1 MAKFK
6 YTTVSNIAVV
16 SGTTVISRIFGF
28 LRDVTFFSCFG
39 VSEIGAAFL
48 LAFSLP
54 NMFRRLLG
62 EGALSSAL
70 IPILSSRYVNDG
82 KCAMFTLFSHV
93 LVRLFCILMIV
104 CGVVCC
110 TIFPLRN
117 VIQDVSWKLAL
128 GLTVAVLP
136 YMIFVCLAAITSAA
150 LNVLGRFFVAAINQ
164 VWLNVTMI
172 VSMLIGRY
180 VMSYD
185 GMELIYCLIGGVLIG
200 GLIQIL
206 FPMLAMFVNGWK
218 MQWCDDTDQ
227 LRQDLRN
234 VWKLFL
240 PGLFGAAVDQLNI
253 LVSRVIAYGFCAEAV
268 PLLYLANRLVELPSG
283 VFGVS
288 ILTVFFPKLSCAV
301 ANDNDRAT
309 FSKLF
314 KRCMLAMLWI
324 LLPSAIGICVFRK
337 EILSVLFE
345 YGQFTSSDI
354 LRVMPILFVCCF
366 GMVFSG
372 MSSLFI
378 KGFHSVRDTKTPVH
392 VGVIILC
399 INAVLSIVFMN
410 VIGVVGLAIA
420 NASSV
425 CVQMLLLNKLF
436 NKKINKLSLAT
447 EAQHF
452 IMIAS
457 GCFIVAIIS
466 LAVRQMLMPIIANI
480 TMHYGCLISLFVA
493 VILSVGSYF
502 IITKN
507 VIKNLFFNNRI

>member
-1 MAKFK
+1 MAGMK
-6 YTTVSNIAVV
+6 YNTIANIAVV
-16 SGTTVISRIFGF
+16 SGTTIISRIFGF

-70 IPILSSRYVNDG
+70 IPILSSRYVNNG
-82 KCAMFTLFSHV
+82 KHAMLVLFSHV
-93 LVRLFCILMIV
+93 MVRLFCVLMLICV
-104 CGVVCC
+104 IIYGI
-110 TIFPLRN
+110 IFLLQN
-117 VIQDVSWKLAL
+117 VIIHTAWKLAL
-128 GLTVAVLP
+128 MLTMALLP

-164 VWLNVTMI
+164 VWLNVAMI
-172 VSMLIGRY
+172 VAMIIGRY

-185 GMELIYCLIGGVLIG
+185 DIELISCLVSGVLIG
-200 GLIQIL
+200 GIIQIL
-206 FPMLAMFVNGWK
+206 FPLLAMFVDGWK
-218 MQWCDDTDQ
+218 MQLISENNG
-227 LRQDLRN
+227 LRQDLIS
-234 VWKLFL
+234 VWRLFL

-253 LVSRVIAYGFCAEAV
+253 LVSRTIAYGFCAEAV

-301 ANDNDRAT
+301 AHDNDRAT
-309 FSKLF
+309 FFKLF

-324 LLPSAIGICVFRK
+324 LLPSAVGICVLRK

-392 VGVIILC
+392 VGMIILC
-399 INAVLSIVFMN
+399 INAILSIIFMN

-436 NKKINKLSLAT
+436 NKKINKLSFVS
-447 EAQHF
+447 ESQHF
-452 IMIAS
+452 ILIAS
-457 GCFIVAIIS
+457 GCFIIAIIG
-466 LAVRQMLMPIIANI
+466 LAVRQILIPIITNI
-480 TMHYGCLISLFVA
+480 TIHYGCLISLFID
-493 VILSVGSYF
+493 VILSAVSYF

>member
-1 MAKFK
+1 
-6 YTTVSNIAVV
+6 
-16 SGTTVISRIFGF
+16 
-28 LRDVTFFSCFG
+28 
-39 VSEIGAAFL
+39 
-48 LAFSLP
+48 
-54 NMFRRLLG
+54 
-62 EGALSSAL
+62 
-70 IPILSSRYVNDG
+70 
-82 KCAMFTLFSHV
+82 
-93 LVRLFCILMIV
+93 
-104 CGVVCC
+104 
-110 TIFPLRN
+110 
-117 VIQDVSWKLAL
+117 
-128 GLTVAVLP
+128 
-136 YMIFVCLAAITSAA
+136 
-150 LNVLGRFFVAAINQ
+150 
-164 VWLNVTMI
+164 
-172 VSMLIGRY
+172 
-180 VMSYD
+180 
-185 GMELIYCLIGGVLIG
+185 
-200 GLIQIL
+200 
-206 FPMLAMFVNGWK
+206 
-218 MQWCDDTDQ
+218 
-227 LRQDLRN
+227 
-234 VWKLFL
+234 
-240 PGLFGAAVDQLNI
+240 
-253 LVSRVIAYGFCAEAV
+253 
-268 PLLYLANRLVELPSG
+268 
-283 VFGVS
+283 
-288 ILTVFFPKLSCAV
+288 
-301 ANDNDRAT
+301 
-309 FSKLF
+309 
-314 KRCMLAMLWI
+314 
-324 LLPSAIGICVFRK
+324 
-337 EILSVLFE
+337 
-345 YGQFTSSDI
+345 
-354 LRVMPILFVCCF
+354 MPILFVCCF